1 MSSQQPV
8 RLSSDVLRWCLV
20 AAVAA
25 LGTKTRL
32 RELASVGFAPVVLM
46 VGETVFLMLLELVLL
61 RVKI

>member
-1 MSSQQPV
+1 MT
-8 RLSSDVLRWCLV
+8 LGSDVLRWCLV

-32 RELASVGFAPVVLM
+32 RELASIGCASAALM
-46 VGETVFLMLLELVLL
+46 VGATVFLMLLVLVLL